1 MSNPSYKFITA
12 SQKTRA
18 AKTDRAFWK
27 VWVKCTE
34 SEETEKFFFKLLM
47 EGVGIPADEEFLIS
61 VEGRRKSGVSN
72 LESRMLVL
80 KKITKMKLDDCSKG
94 GTTWRI
100 KR

>member
-18 AKTDRAFWK
+18 AKTERALRK

-34 SEETEKFFFKLLM
+34 SEDTEKFFKNLLM
-47 EGVGIPADEEFLIS
+47 DVVGTPFDGEFLR
-61 VEGRRKSGVSN
+61 GGT
-72 LESRMLVL
+72 LESRKSVL
-80 KKITKMKLDDCSKG
+80 EKINKRKLDDCRKG

-100 KR
+100 KRKLRVV